1 MVSQLNNKTVTA
13 ALCSQRFV
21 SECLAAAPV
30 VIVVATHHFVLFTC
44 GFKFCSE
51 IAFNRMFAYLLFGL
65 NGKSSLRAETEH
77 FWFVFPF

>member
-13 ALCSQRFV
+13 ALYSQRFV
-21 SECLAAAPV
+21 SECLTAAAV
-30 VIVVATHHFVLFTC
+30 VIVVATRRFVLLTC
-44 GFKFCSE
+44 GLKFCSE